1 MQIDPDAQT
10 TLALS
15 IARLRSMRAI
25 EWLSALLGG
34 AALGSAA
41 LVSAN
46 NTVRI
51 LLALSIVAA
60 IITTYACIRVRVDVT
75 LFERWEQLDTAALD
89 QALLTINPH
98 FNPGR
103 SLQNRIDG
111 SLGWWRRGLGALGVQ
126 VALCVSAILAAFS
139 A

>member
-25 EWLSALLGG
+25 EWLSALLAA
-34 AALGSAA
+34 AALAIAA

-46 NTVRI
+46 DTARI
-51 LLALSIVAA
+51 LLALSVVAA

-75 LFERWEQLDTAALD
+75 LFESWEQLDTAALD
-89 QALLTINPH
+89 QALLAINPH
-98 FNPGR
+98 FNRGR

-111 SLGWWRRGLGALGVQ
+111 SLGWWRRGLGALAMQ
-126 VALCVSAILAAFS
+126 VTLCVSAILWV
-139 A
+139 